1 MSVILDIK
9 VKTMKK
15 LFKNY
20 NKYIFPLLITY
31 LVINIIKSIFNIY
44 FIIILFG
51 IILFFYRS
59 NKRLFKKILY
69 KTIFNNKLNKL
80 NNKLSAAKKSLK
92 GINEIIY
99 QIENKVNIEMIN
111 YEKSKI
117 EKKLNT
123 ADYNVILFGAGSCG
137 KTSLARGL
145 LKNIVGEISPTI
157 GTTKNSNVYKI
168 NIPFLKR
175 NVNIIDTP
183 GLFEAS
189 IEGKRREEKTIKK
202 ASKSDLIIFVIDQ
215 DLNKYEL
222 YLIRQLS
229 KIGKSMIIALNKCDL
244 RSSNQNESIKKNIR
258 KLIGEFTVNT
268 EIIFTIA
275 SPQTIVNIGS
285 KPIKKKLLV
294 DNLFNTIIDI
304 LDRDGE
310 ELLADN
316 ILFQCNKLGLISKD
330 IIKKQRNTSS
340 NKLINRYS
348 WITSGVIFIT
358 PLPGIDLLATS
369 VINIQ
374 MVIEI
379 SKIYGATLTK
389 ERAAELT
396 KSIVKVLAA
405 LGVVKGGMN
414 MFSNLLST
422 NFTTRF
428 ITKSVQSITAAWI
441 IRLVGLAFVQYFH
454 KNQSWGDGG
463 IRETVQNLYEINKRE
478 DLLKDFL
485 KEALKKI
492 NLKDNSLNK
501 KQLPPY
507 SQFD

>member
-1 MSVILDIK
+1 MNNFL
-9 VKTMKK
+9 
-15 LFKNY
+15 KNY
-20 NKYIFPLLITY
+20 KKYIIPLLIIY
-31 LVINIIKSIFNIY
+31 LVTNIIKSIFNIY
-44 FIIILFG
+44 FLLILLG
-51 IILFFYRS
+51 IILFIYKT

-69 KTIFNNKLNKL
+69 KTIFKNKLYNVNNKLT
-80 NNKLSAAKKSLK
+80 AAKKSLK

-111 YEKSKI
+111 YEKFKI
-117 EKKLNT
+117 EKQLNN

-145 LKNIVGEISPTI
+145 LKSIVGETSPTI
-157 GTTKNSNVYKI
+157 GTTKKSNIYKI

-175 NVNIIDTP
+175 NINIIDTP

-189 IEGKRREEKTIKK
+189 IEGERREEKTIKK
-202 ASKSDLIIFVIDQ
+202 ASRSDLIIFVIDQ

-222 YLIRQLS
+222 YLIKQLS
-229 KIGKSMIIALNKCDL
+229 MIGKSIIIALNKCDL
-244 RSSNQNESIKKNIR
+244 RSRNQNESIKKNIN
-258 KLIGEFTVNT
+258 KLINDFSSNT
-268 EIIFTIA
+268 KIIFTVA
-275 SPQTIVNIGS
+275 SPQTIASIGS
-285 KPIKKKLLV
+285 RPIKREILV
-294 DNLFNTIIDI
+294 DNLFNEIIDI
-304 LDRDGE
+304 LDRNGE

-330 IIKKQRNTSS
+330 IINKQRYTSS
-340 NKLINRYS
+340 KKIINRYA

-379 SKIYGATLTK
+379 SKIYEANLTK
-389 ERAAELT
+389 ERAIELT
-396 KSIVKVLAA
+396 KSIVKVLAT
-405 LGVVKGGMN
+405 LGVVKSGMN
-414 MFSNLLST
+414 MFTNLLST

-428 ITKSVQSITAAWI
+428 ISKSVQSITAAWI
-441 IRLVGLAFVQYFH
+441 IRLVGLAFIQYFE
-454 KNQSWGDGG
+454 KNQTWGDGG
-463 IRETVQNLYEINKRE
+463 IQEIVQNLYEINKRE

-485 KEALKKI
+485 KEALQKI

-507 SQFD
+507 SLFD

>member
-1 MSVILDIK
+1 MNNFL
-9 VKTMKK
+9 
-15 LFKNY
+15 KNY
-20 NKYIFPLLITY
+20 NKYIIPLLIIY
-31 LVINIIKSIFNIY
+31 LVTNIVKSVFNIY
-44 FIIILFG
+44 FLLILLG
-51 IILFFYRS
+51 ITLFLYKT

-69 KTIFNNKLNKL
+69 KTIFKNKSYTL
-80 NNKLSAAKKSLK
+80 NNKVIAAKKTLK

-99 QIENKVNIEMIN
+99 QIENKVNVEMIN
-111 YEKSKI
+111 YEKFKI
-117 EKKLNT
+117 EKQLNS

-145 LKNIVGEISPTI
+145 LKSIVGETSPTI
-157 GTTKNSNVYKI
+157 GTTKDSNIYKI

-175 NVNIIDTP
+175 NINIIDTP

-189 IEGKRREEKTIKK
+189 IEGERREENTIKK

-222 YLIRQLS
+222 YLIKQLS
-229 KIGKSMIIALNKCDL
+229 KIGKSIIIALNKCDL
-244 RSSNQNESIKKNIR
+244 RSRNQNESIKINIY
-258 KLIGEFTVNT
+258 KLINEFSRDIK
-268 EIIFTIA
+268 IIFTVA
-275 SPQTIVNIGS
+275 SPQTIASIGS
-285 KPIKKKLLV
+285 KPIKKEIFV
-294 DNLFNTIIDI
+294 DNLFNAIIDI
-304 LDRDGE
+304 LDKNGE

-316 ILFQCNKLGLISKD
+316 ILFQCNKLGLISRD
-330 IIKKQRNTSS
+330 IINKQRTTSS
-340 NKLINRYS
+340 KKIINRYA

-374 MVIEI
+374 MIIEI
-379 SKIYGATLTK
+379 SKIYGANITK
-389 ERAAELT
+389 ERAIELT
-396 KSIVKVLAA
+396 KSIVKVIAT
-405 LGVVKGGMN
+405 LGVVRGGMN
-414 MFSNLLST
+414 MFTNLLSI

-441 IRLVGLAFVQYFH
+441 IRLVGLAFIQYFE

-463 IRETVQNLYEINKRE
+463 IQEIVQNLYEINKRE
-478 DLLKDFL
+478 DILKDFL
-485 KEALKKI
+485 KEALQKI
-492 NLKDNSLNK
+492 NLKENSLNK

>member
-1 MSVILDIK
+1 
-9 VKTMKK
+9 MKIFSK
-15 LFKNY
+15 DY
-20 NKYIFPLLITY
+20 NKFIIPLLIIY
-31 LVINIIKSIFNIY
+31 LLINIIKSVFNIY
-44 FIIILFG
+44 TLLILFG
-51 IILFFYRS
+51 IILFLYKT
-59 NKRLFKKILY
+59 NKRLFKKIIY
-69 KTIFNNKLNKL
+69 KTIFKNKIYKVNNKV
-80 NNKLSAAKKSLK
+80 SAAKKSLK

-99 QIENKVNIEMIN
+99 QINNKVNTEMIN
-111 YEKSKI
+111 YEKLKI
-117 EKKLNT
+117 EKQLNT

-145 LKNIVGEISPTI
+145 LKSIVGEISPSI
-157 GTTKNSNVYKI
+157 GTTKKSNIYKI
-168 NIPFLKR
+168 NVPFLKR
-175 NVNIIDTP
+175 NINIIDTP

-189 IEGKRREEKTIKK
+189 IEGERREEKTIKK

-229 KIGKSMIIALNKCDL
+229 KIGKSIIIALNKCDL
-244 RSSNQNESIKKNIR
+244 RSRNQNESIKRNIY
-258 KLIGEFTVNT
+258 KLINEFS
-268 EIIFTIA
+268 ESIQIIFTVA
-275 SPQTIVNIGS
+275 SPQTIANIGS
-285 KPIKKKLLV
+285 NPKEQEILV
-294 DNLFNTIIDI
+294 DDLFNGIIDI
-304 LDRDGE
+304 LDRNGE

-316 ILFQCNKLGLISKD
+316 ILFQCNKLGLISKE
-330 IIKKQRNTSS
+330 IINKQRYLSS
-340 NKLINRYS
+340 KTIINRYS

-379 SKIYGATLTK
+379 SKIYGVNLTK
-389 ERAAELT
+389 EKAVELT
-396 KSIVKVLAA
+396 KSIVKVLAT

-414 MFSNLLST
+414 MFTNLLSI

-441 IRLVGLAFVQYFH
+441 IRLVGLAFVEYFE

-463 IRETVQNLYEINKRE
+463 IQEIVQNLYEINKRE

-485 KEALKKI
+485 KEALQKI
-492 NLKDNSLNK
+492 NLKDDSLDR

>member
-1 MSVILDIK
+1 MNNFL
-9 VKTMKK
+9 
-15 LFKNY
+15 KNY
-20 NKYIFPLLITY
+20 NKYIIPLLIIY
-31 LVINIIKSIFNIY
+31 LVTNIVKSVFNIY
-44 FIIILFG
+44 FLLIVLGITLF
-51 IILFFYRS
+51 LYKT

-69 KTIFNNKLNKL
+69 KAIFKNKSYSL
-80 NNKLSAAKKSLK
+80 NNKVIAAKKTLK

-99 QIENKVNIEMIN
+99 QIENKVNVEMIN
-111 YEKSKI
+111 YEKFKI
-117 EKKLNT
+117 EKQLNS

-145 LKNIVGEISPTI
+145 LKSIVGETSPTI
-157 GTTKNSNVYKI
+157 GTTKNSNIYKI

-175 NVNIIDTP
+175 NINIIDTP

-189 IEGKRREEKTIKK
+189 IEGERREEKTIKK

-222 YLIRQLS
+222 YLIKQLS
-229 KIGKSMIIALNKCDL
+229 KIGKSIIIALNKCDL
-244 RSSNQNESIKKNIR
+244 RSRNQNESIKINIY
-258 KLIGEFTVNT
+258 KLINEFSRDTK
-268 EIIFTIA
+268 IIFTVA
-275 SPQTIVNIGS
+275 SPQTIASIGS
-285 KPIKKKLLV
+285 KPIKKEIFV
-294 DNLFNTIIDI
+294 DNLFNAIIDI
-304 LDRDGE
+304 LDRNGE

-330 IIKKQRNTSS
+330 IINKQRNTSS
-340 NKLINRYS
+340 KKIINRYA

-374 MVIEI
+374 MIIEI
-379 SKIYGATLTK
+379 SKIYGANITK
-389 ERAAELT
+389 ERAIELT
-396 KSIVKVLAA
+396 KSIVKVIAT
-405 LGVVKGGMN
+405 LGVVRGGMN
-414 MFSNLLST
+414 MFTNLLST

-441 IRLVGLAFVQYFH
+441 IRLVGLAFIQYFE

-463 IRETVQNLYEINKRE
+463 IQEIVQNLYEINKRE
-478 DLLKDFL
+478 DILKDFL
-485 KEALKKI
+485 KEALQKI

-507 SQFD
+507 SHFD

>member
-1 MSVILDIK
+1 
-9 VKTMKK
+9 MKIFSK
-15 LFKNY
+15 DY
-20 NKYIFPLLITY
+20 NKFIIPLLIIY
-31 LVINIIKSIFNIY
+31 LLINIIKSVFNIY
-44 FIIILFG
+44 TLLILFG
-51 IILFFYRS
+51 IILFLYKT
-59 NKRLFKKILY
+59 NKRLFKKIIY
-69 KTIFNNKLNKL
+69 KTIFKNKIYKVNNKV
-80 NNKLSAAKKSLK
+80 SAAKKSLK

-99 QIENKVNIEMIN
+99 QINNKVNTEMIN
-111 YEKSKI
+111 YEKLKI
-117 EKKLNT
+117 EKQLNT

-145 LKNIVGEISPTI
+145 LKSIVGEISPSI
-157 GTTKNSNVYKI
+157 GTTKKSNIYKI
-168 NIPFLKR
+168 NVPFLKR
-175 NVNIIDTP
+175 NINIIDTP

-189 IEGKRREEKTIKK
+189 IEGERREEKTIKK

-229 KIGKSMIIALNKCDL
+229 KIGKSIIIALNKCDL
-244 RSSNQNESIKKNIR
+244 RSRNQNESIKRNIY
-258 KLIGEFTVNT
+258 KLINEFS
-268 EIIFTIA
+268 ESIQIIFTVA
-275 SPQTIVNIGS
+275 SPQTIANIGS
-285 KPIKKKLLV
+285 NPKEQEILV
-294 DNLFNTIIDI
+294 DDLFNGIIDI
-304 LDRDGE
+304 LDRNGE

-316 ILFQCNKLGLISKD
+316 ILFQCNKLGLISKE
-330 IIKKQRNTSS
+330 IINKQRYLSS
-340 NKLINRYS
+340 KTIINRYS

-379 SKIYGATLTK
+379 SKIYGANLTK
-389 ERAAELT
+389 EKAVELT
-396 KSIVKVLAA
+396 KSIVKVLAT

-414 MFSNLLST
+414 MFTNLLSI

-441 IRLVGLAFVQYFH
+441 IRLVGLAFVEYFE

-463 IRETVQNLYEINKRE
+463 IQEIVQNLYEINKRE

-485 KEALKKI
+485 KEALQKI
-492 NLKDNSLNK
+492 NLKDDSLDR

>member
-1 MSVILDIK
+1 
-9 VKTMKK
+9 MKS
-15 LFKNY
+15 FFRNY
-20 NKYIFPLLITY
+20 NKYIVPLLIIY

-44 FIIILFG
+44 FLLILFG
-51 IILFFYRS
+51 IIFFIYKS

-69 KTIFNNKLNKL
+69 KTFFKNKLYKVNNKIT
-80 NNKLSAAKKSLK
+80 AAKKSLK

-111 YEKSKI
+111 YEKLKI
-117 EKKLNT
+117 EKQLNT

-145 LKNIVGEISPTI
+145 LKSIIGEISPTI
-157 GTTKNSNVYKI
+157 GTTKKLNVYKI
-168 NIPFLKR
+168 NIPYLKR
-175 NVNIIDTP
+175 NINIIDTP

-189 IEGKRREEKTIKK
+189 IEGERREEKTIKK

-222 YLIRQLS
+222 YLIQQLS
-229 KIGKSMIIALNKCDL
+229 KIGKSIIIALNKCDL
-244 RSSNQNESIKKNIR
+244 RSRNQNEIIKKNIF
-258 KLIGEFTVNT
+258 KLINKFSINSK
-268 EIIFTIA
+268 IIFTVA
-275 SPQTIVNIGS
+275 SPQTIADIGR
-285 KPIKKKLLV
+285 KPKKQEIHV
-294 DNLFNTIIDI
+294 DNLFNAIIDI

-330 IIKKQRNTSS
+330 IINRQRYTSS
-340 NKLINRYS
+340 KNLINRYS

-358 PLPGIDLLATS
+358 PLPGIDLLAAS

-379 SKIYGATLTK
+379 SKIYGANITK
-389 ERAAELT
+389 ERAIELT
-396 KSIVKVLAA
+396 KSIVKVIAT

-414 MFSNLLST
+414 MFTNLLST

-441 IRLVGLAFVQYFH
+441 IRLVGLAFIQYFE

-463 IRETVQNLYEINKRE
+463 IQEIVQNLYEINKRE
-478 DLLKDFL
+478 DILKDFL
-485 KEALKKI
+485 KEALQKI
-492 NLKDNSLNK
+492 NLKENSLNK

>member
-1 MSVILDIK
+1 
-9 VKTMKK
+9 MKN

-20 NKYIFPLLITY
+20 NKYLIPLLIIY
-31 LVINIIKSIFNIY
+31 LLINIIKSVLNIY
-44 FIIILFG
+44 FLLILLGISILF
-51 IILFFYRS
+51 YKT

-69 KTIFNNKLNKL
+69 KTIFKKKIYKV

-99 QIENKVNIEMIN
+99 KIENKVNIEMIN
-111 YEKSKI
+111 YEKYKI
-117 EKKLNT
+117 EKQLNT
-123 ADYNVILFGAGSCG
+123 SDYNVILFGAGSCG

-157 GTTKNSNVYKI
+157 GTTKISNIYKI

-175 NVNIIDTP
+175 NINIIDTP

-189 IEGKRREEKTIKK
+189 IEGERREEKTIKK

-222 YLIRQLS
+222 YLIQKLS
-229 KIGKSMIIALNKCDL
+229 KIGKSVIIALNKCDL
-244 RSSNQNESIKKNIR
+244 RSRNQNEIIKRNIY
-258 KLIGEFTVNT
+258 KLINEFSRNIK
-268 EIIFTIA
+268 IIFTIA
-275 SPQTIVNIGS
+275 SPQTIANIGS
-285 KPIKKKLLV
+285 KPIKQEMLV
-294 DNLFNTIIDI
+294 DNLFNSIIEI

-330 IIKKQRNTSS
+330 IIKRQRDTSS
-340 NKLINRYS
+340 IKIINRYS

-358 PLPGIDLLATS
+358 PLPGVDLLATS

-374 MVIEI
+374 MVIEL
-379 SKIYGATLTK
+379 SKIYGANLTK
-389 ERAAELT
+389 ERAVELT

-405 LGVVKGGMN
+405 LGIVKGGMN
-414 MFSNLLST
+414 MFTNLLST

-441 IRLVGLAFVQYFH
+441 IRLVGLAFVQYFE

-463 IRETVQNLYEINKRE
+463 IQETVQNLYEINKRE
-478 DLLKDFL
+478 DILKDFL
-485 KEALKKI
+485 KEALQKLK
-492 NLKDNSLNK
+492 LKDNSLNN

>member
-1 MSVILDIK
+1 MNIFSKD
-9 VKTMKK
+9 
-15 LFKNY
+15 Y
-20 NKYIFPLLITY
+20 NKFIIPLLIIY
-31 LVINIIKSIFNIY
+31 LLINIIKSVFNIY
-44 FIIILFG
+44 TLLILFG
-51 IILFFYRS
+51 IILFLYKT
-59 NKRLFKKILY
+59 NKRLFKKIIY
-69 KTIFNNKLNKL
+69 KTIFKNKIYKVNNKV
-80 NNKLSAAKKSLK
+80 SAAKKSLK

-99 QIENKVNIEMIN
+99 QINNKVNTEMIN
-111 YEKSKI
+111 YEKLKI
-117 EKKLNT
+117 EKQLNT

-145 LKNIVGEISPTI
+145 LKSIVGEISPSI
-157 GTTKNSNVYKI
+157 GTTKKSNIYKI
-168 NIPFLKR
+168 NVPFLKR
-175 NVNIIDTP
+175 NINIIDTP

-189 IEGKRREEKTIKK
+189 IEGERREEKTIKK

-229 KIGKSMIIALNKCDL
+229 KIGKSIIIALNKCDL
-244 RSSNQNESIKKNIR
+244 RSRNQNESIKRNIY
-258 KLIGEFTVNT
+258 KLINEFS
-268 EIIFTIA
+268 ESIQIIFTVA
-275 SPQTIVNIGS
+275 SPQTIANIGS
-285 KPIKKKLLV
+285 NPKEQEILV
-294 DNLFNTIIDI
+294 DDLFNGIIDI
-304 LDRDGE
+304 LDRNGE

-316 ILFQCNKLGLISKD
+316 ILFQCNKLGLISKE
-330 IIKKQRNTSS
+330 IINKQRYLSS
-340 NKLINRYS
+340 KTIINRYS

-379 SKIYGATLTK
+379 SKIYGANLTK
-389 ERAAELT
+389 EKAVELT
-396 KSIVKVLAA
+396 KSIVKVLAT

-414 MFSNLLST
+414 MFTNLLSI

-441 IRLVGLAFVQYFH
+441 IRLVGLAFVEYFE

-463 IRETVQNLYEINKRE
+463 IQEIVQNLYEINKRE

-485 KEALKKI
+485 KEALQKI
-492 NLKDNSLNK
+492 NLKDDSLDR

>member
-1 MSVILDIK
+1 
-9 VKTMKK
+9 MKNY
-15 LFKNY
+15 LGNY
-20 NKYIFPLLITY
+20 NKYIIPLLIIY
-31 LVINIIKSIFNIY
+31 LIINIVKNIFNIY
-44 FIIILFG
+44 FILIFLLII
-51 IILFFYRS
+51 IIIYKN

-69 KTIFNNKLNKL
+69 KTIFKNKIYKVNNKVV
-80 NNKLSAAKKSLK
+80 AAKKSLK
-92 GINEIIY
+92 SINEIAQ

-117 EKKLNT
+117 EKQFST
-123 ADYNVILFGAGSCG
+123 GDYNVTLFGAGSSG

-145 LKNIVGEISPTI
+145 LKRIVGEISPEI
-157 GTTKNSNVYKI
+157 GTTKNLNLYKI

-175 NVNIIDTP
+175 NINIIDTP

-189 IEGKRREEKTIKK
+189 FEGERREEKTIKR

-222 YLIRQLS
+222 YLIEQLS
-229 KIGKSMIIALNKCDL
+229 KIGKSIIIALNKCDL
-244 RSSNQNESIKKNIR
+244 RSRNQNESIKRNIY
-258 KLIGEFTVNT
+258 KLIKEFSGNT
-268 EIIFTIA
+268 KIIFTIA
-275 SPQTIVNIGS
+275 SPQTIANVGG
-285 KPIKKKLLV
+285 KPTKQEIFV
-294 DNLFNTIIDI
+294 DNLFNSIIDI

-316 ILFQCNKLGLISKD
+316 ILFQCNKLGSISKD
-330 IIKKQRNTSS
+330 IIRRQRYTSS
-340 NKLINRYS
+340 KKIINRYS

-358 PLPGIDLLATS
+358 PLPGIDFLATS
-369 VINIQ
+369 IINIQ

-379 SKIYGATLTK
+379 SNVYAVNLTK
-389 ERAAELT
+389 GRAVELT
-396 KSIVKVLAA
+396 KSIVKVLAT

-414 MFSNLLST
+414 MFTNLLSA

-441 IRLVGLAFVQYFH
+441 IRIVGLAFVKYFE

-463 IRETVQNLYEINKRE
+463 IQEIVQNLYEINKRE
-478 DLLKDFL
+478 DILKDFL
-485 KEALKKI
+485 KEALQKI
-492 NLKDNSLNK
+492 NLNDDSLNK

-507 SQFD
+507 SRFD

>member
-1 MSVILDIK
+1 MNNFL
-9 VKTMKK
+9 
-15 LFKNY
+15 KNY
-20 NKYIFPLLITY
+20 NKYIIPLLIIY
-31 LVINIIKSIFNIY
+31 LVTNIVKSVFNIY
-44 FIIILFG
+44 FLLIVLGITLF
-51 IILFFYRS
+51 LYKT

-69 KTIFNNKLNKL
+69 KAIFKNKSYSL
-80 NNKLSAAKKSLK
+80 NNKVIAAKKTLK

-99 QIENKVNIEMIN
+99 QIENKVNVEMIN
-111 YEKSKI
+111 YEKFKI
-117 EKKLNT
+117 EKQLNS

-145 LKNIVGEISPTI
+145 LKSIVGETSPTI
-157 GTTKNSNVYKI
+157 GTTKNSNIYKI

-175 NVNIIDTP
+175 NINIIDTP

-189 IEGKRREEKTIKK
+189 IEGEKREEKTIKK

-222 YLIRQLS
+222 YLIKQLS
-229 KIGKSMIIALNKCDL
+229 KIGKSIIIALNKCDL
-244 RSSNQNESIKKNIR
+244 RSRNQNESIKINIY
-258 KLIGEFTVNT
+258 KLINEFSRDTK
-268 EIIFTIA
+268 IIFTVA
-275 SPQTIVNIGS
+275 SPQTIASIGS
-285 KPIKKKLLV
+285 KPIKKEIFV
-294 DNLFNTIIDI
+294 DNLFNAIIDI
-304 LDRDGE
+304 LDRNGE

-330 IIKKQRNTSS
+330 IINKQRNTSS
-340 NKLINRYS
+340 KKIINRYA

-374 MVIEI
+374 MIIEI
-379 SKIYGATLTK
+379 SKIYGANITK
-389 ERAAELT
+389 ERAIELT
-396 KSIVKVLAA
+396 KSIVKVIAT
-405 LGVVKGGMN
+405 LGVVRGGMN
-414 MFSNLLST
+414 MFTNLLST

-441 IRLVGLAFVQYFH
+441 IRLVGLAFIQYFE

-463 IRETVQNLYEINKRE
+463 IQEIVQNLYELNKRE
-478 DLLKDFL
+478 DILKDFL
-485 KEALKKI
+485 KEALQKI
-492 NLKDNSLNK
+492 NIKDNSLNK

-507 SQFD
+507 SHFD

>member
-1 MSVILDIK
+1 MNNFL
-9 VKTMKK
+9 
-15 LFKNY
+15 KNY
-20 NKYIFPLLITY
+20 NKYIIPLLIIY
-31 LVINIIKSIFNIY
+31 LVTNIVKSVFNIY
-44 FIIILFG
+44 FLLILLG
-51 IILFFYRS
+51 ITLFLYKT

-69 KTIFNNKLNKL
+69 KAIFKNKSYSL
-80 NNKLSAAKKSLK
+80 NNKVIAAKKTLK

-99 QIENKVNIEMIN
+99 QIENKVNVEMIN
-111 YEKSKI
+111 YEKFKI
-117 EKKLNT
+117 EKQLNS

-145 LKNIVGEISPTI
+145 LKSIVGETSPTI
-157 GTTKNSNVYKI
+157 GTTKNSNIYKI

-175 NVNIIDTP
+175 NINIIDTP

-189 IEGKRREEKTIKK
+189 IEGERREEKTIKK

-222 YLIRQLS
+222 YLIKQLS
-229 KIGKSMIIALNKCDL
+229 KIGKSIIIALNKCDL
-244 RSSNQNESIKKNIR
+244 RSRNQNESIKINIY
-258 KLIGEFTVNT
+258 KLINEFSRDTK
-268 EIIFTIA
+268 IIFTVA
-275 SPQTIVNIGS
+275 SPQTIASIGS
-285 KPIKKKLLV
+285 KPIKKEIFV
-294 DNLFNTIIDI
+294 DNLFNAIIDI
-304 LDRDGE
+304 LDRNGE

-330 IIKKQRNTSS
+330 IINKQRNTSS
-340 NKLINRYS
+340 KKIINRYA

-374 MVIEI
+374 MIIEI
-379 SKIYGATLTK
+379 SKIYGANITK
-389 ERAAELT
+389 ERAIELT
-396 KSIVKVLAA
+396 KSIVKVIAT
-405 LGVVKGGMN
+405 LGVVRGGMN
-414 MFSNLLST
+414 MFTNLLST

-441 IRLVGLAFVQYFH
+441 IRLVGLAFIQYFE

-463 IRETVQNLYEINKRE
+463 IQEIVQNLYELNKRE
-478 DLLKDFL
+478 DILKDFL
-485 KEALKKI
+485 KEALQKI

-507 SQFD
+507 SHFD

>member
-1 MSVILDIK
+1 MNNFL
-9 VKTMKK
+9 
-15 LFKNY
+15 KNY
-20 NKYIFPLLITY
+20 NKYIIPLLIIY
-31 LVINIIKSIFNIY
+31 LVTNIVKSVFNIY
-44 FIIILFG
+44 FLLILLG
-51 IILFFYRS
+51 ITLFLYKT

-69 KTIFNNKLNKL
+69 KTIFKNKSYTL
-80 NNKLSAAKKSLK
+80 NNKVIAAKKTLK

-99 QIENKVNIEMIN
+99 QIENKVNVEMIN
-111 YEKSKI
+111 YEKFKI
-117 EKKLNT
+117 EKQLNS

-145 LKNIVGEISPTI
+145 LKSIVGETSPTI
-157 GTTKNSNVYKI
+157 GTTKNSNIYKI

-175 NVNIIDTP
+175 NINIIDTP

-189 IEGKRREEKTIKK
+189 IEGERREEKTIKK

-222 YLIRQLS
+222 YLIKQLS
-229 KIGKSMIIALNKCDL
+229 KIGKSIIIALNKCDL
-244 RSSNQNESIKKNIR
+244 RSRNQNESIKINIY
-258 KLIGEFTVNT
+258 KLINEFSRDTK
-268 EIIFTIA
+268 IIFTVA
-275 SPQTIVNIGS
+275 SPQTIASIGS
-285 KPIKKKLLV
+285 KPIKKEIFV
-294 DNLFNTIIDI
+294 DNLFNAIIDI
-304 LDRDGE
+304 LDRNGE

-330 IIKKQRNTSS
+330 IINKQRNTSS
-340 NKLINRYS
+340 KKIINRYA

-374 MVIEI
+374 MIIEI
-379 SKIYGATLTK
+379 SKIYGANITK
-389 ERAAELT
+389 ERAIELT
-396 KSIVKVLAA
+396 KSIVKVIAT
-405 LGVVKGGMN
+405 LGVVRGGMN
-414 MFSNLLST
+414 MFTNLLST

-441 IRLVGLAFVQYFH
+441 IRLVGLAFIQYFE

-463 IRETVQNLYEINKRE
+463 IQEIVQNLYEINKRE
-478 DLLKDFL
+478 DILKDFL
-485 KEALKKI
+485 KEALQKI
-492 NLKDNSLNK
+492 NLKENSLNK

>member
-1 MSVILDIK
+1 MNNFL
-9 VKTMKK
+9 
-15 LFKNY
+15 KNY
-20 NKYIFPLLITY
+20 NKYIIPLLIIY
-31 LVINIIKSIFNIY
+31 LVTNIVKSVFNIY
-44 FIIILFG
+44 FLLILLG
-51 IILFFYRS
+51 ITLFLYKT

-69 KTIFNNKLNKL
+69 KTIFKNKSYTL
-80 NNKLSAAKKSLK
+80 NNKVIAAKKTLK

-99 QIENKVNIEMIN
+99 QIENKVNVEMIN
-111 YEKSKI
+111 YEKFKI
-117 EKKLNT
+117 EKQLNS

-145 LKNIVGEISPTI
+145 LKSIVGETSPTI
-157 GTTKNSNVYKI
+157 GTTKNSNIYKI

-175 NVNIIDTP
+175 NINIIDTP

-189 IEGKRREEKTIKK
+189 IEGERREEKTIKK

-222 YLIRQLS
+222 YLIKQLS
-229 KIGKSMIIALNKCDL
+229 KIGKSIIIALNKCDL
-244 RSSNQNESIKKNIR
+244 RSRNQNESIKINIY
-258 KLIGEFTVNT
+258 KLINEFSRDTK
-268 EIIFTIA
+268 IIFTVA
-275 SPQTIVNIGS
+275 SPQTIASIGS
-285 KPIKKKLLV
+285 KPIKKEIFV
-294 DNLFNTIIDI
+294 DNLFNAIIDI
-304 LDRDGE
+304 LDRNGE

-330 IIKKQRNTSS
+330 IINKQRNTSS
-340 NKLINRYS
+340 KKIINRYA

-358 PLPGIDLLATS
+358 PLPGIDLLAAS

-374 MVIEI
+374 MIIEI
-379 SKIYGATLTK
+379 SKIYGANITK
-389 ERAAELT
+389 ERAIELT
-396 KSIVKVLAA
+396 KSIVKVIAT

-414 MFSNLLST
+414 MFTNLLST

-441 IRLVGLAFVQYFH
+441 IRLVGLAFIQYFE

-463 IRETVQNLYEINKRE
+463 IQEIVQNLYEINKRE
-478 DLLKDFL
+478 DILKDFL
-485 KEALKKI
+485 KEALQKI
-492 NLKDNSLNK
+492 NLKENSLNK